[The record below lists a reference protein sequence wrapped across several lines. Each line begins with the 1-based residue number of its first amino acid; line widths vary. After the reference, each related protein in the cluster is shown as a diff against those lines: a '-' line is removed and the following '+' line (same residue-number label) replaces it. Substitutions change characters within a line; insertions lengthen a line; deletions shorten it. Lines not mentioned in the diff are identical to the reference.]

1 MDHKLYLMEP
11 YGESGG
17 PRLVEP
23 LLEHEILEASSM
35 GQLLVAITTQGAAFE
50 VLNPAGLHERANAG
64 DRKAQALCSSGMV
77 EVDLEIG
84 KDPYKLD
91 SNNFTTPV
99 SRLSL
104 GGRVEQLVREEHS
117 CAITSF
123 GNCFTW
129 GANSQGQLG
138 DDDVE
143 GRSAPN
149 LVEDLLGAMRCAA
162 SSGSA
167 ALTKEGDVIVW
178 GFATRAARP
187 RRVALEGAV
196 VAQIALSGAPW
207 AEAVVKVGGAMGCIQ
222 SSAQDLL
229 LCVTIS
235 HELIFLPLFVAA
247 SRGQRGTPWIAH
259 GDVLQVAASDSLV
272 VALASPPP
280 AEEPRLGGA
289 IVTQP
294 AVPARRPH
302 VRVPELV
309 SDAQL
314 TAAKERLERQ
324 VEELRAEHFLE
335 LCGLRRA
342 KNAADARALQ
352 MAALHLVREA
362 LSEEEA
368 QKTARPSTRL
378 TKRANAALRHLQS
391 TRDEILEEQ
400 QELEMKDEDRKSH
413 VEHLESELGCSR
425 ERLERLSPAVS
436 LAQQVL
442 LEAQNEEQL
451 HMEEARQ
458 EEVEAS
464 RKRVDDWQKR
474 LQSQEA
480 EEQSLRDAL
489 RVQATRFAQNAMP
502 LYAEAA
508 RRAVDAWTPVVGRTV
523 VTEHVS
529 LAEPK
534 PLSQAPLALATSRP
548 PVSYA
553 EAPSPTKPS
562 PTPRRRSPSR
572 RPARR
577 SPSNRRNR
585 SPSRRKRSPSRRKRS
600 PSRRKKSSSR
610 RMKSP
615 TPRRRSPS
623 RRPARRSPSNRR
635 KRSPS
640 RRKRSPSRRKKS
652 PSRRKKSP
660 SRRKKSPSRRKRSP
674 SRRKKSNSRR
684 MKSVSSSS
692 SESDPKKS
700 IAELIQEGR
709 WGSPWTP
716 GFDWSTCPRQPSRNA
731 EVARQERKEREKN
744 NTPEAI
750 AKRAEEA
757 AKRNGE
763 QTPRKRS
770 HVEAFGNGFEIQEA
784 LQLQQQLLTSFSE
797 KDFQEMTETLK
808 ELQARHPKR
817 KTKGHSDSVA
827 YFEAFNALA
836 FAVYA
841 KVLPDWKLSP
851 TWEGVREML
860 GKLQEPRS
868 LDAKVRKL
876 QEEINVM
883 MGLPRNVCF
892 TPPSQKSEFLL
903 FRPAGDAP
911 VPGYSLPL
919 YQDDDGD
926 EAHEFLDED
935 EETKPIR
942 VTVGRGSVF
951 GTQVA
956 VRLYQPL

>member
-1 MDHKLYLMEP
+1 MEALHGSCASTADGRAVPRTPEVLIWKTRGTHVNAVERPAPELFQPVVPLRSVQCGTGPLGLIAFVTMDHKLYLMEP

-77 EVDLEIG
+77 ATFGRVQELQ
-84 KDPYKLD
+84 L
-91 SNNFTTPV
+91 PV
-99 SRLSL
+99 SVGRVSCGPKHSLLLSL
-104 GGRVEQLVREEHS
+104 EGLVFSMGVGPQLGLGELQETRIPVCIQAMAHVQVCDIAAGEEHS

-196 VAQIALSGAPW
+196 VAQIALSG
-207 AEAVVKVGGAMGCIQ
+207 
-222 SSAQDLL
+222 DLL

-352 MAALHLVREA
+352 MAAVHQQQLQSSRQEQEEEVQELRKELHLVREA

-400 QELEMKDEDRKSH
+400 QELEMKDEELKSH

-458 EEVEAS
+458 VRRRGLEAECHAS
-464 RKRVDDWQKR
+464 ERQILR
-474 LQSQEA
+474 LQ
-480 EEQSLRDAL
+480 RGG
-489 RVQATRFAQNAMP
+489 P
-502 LYAEAA
+502 
-508 RRAVDAWTPVVGRTV
+508 RT
-523 VTEHVS
+523 E
-529 LAEPK
+529 
-534 PLSQAPLALATSRP
+534 
-548 PVSYA
+548 
-553 EAPSPTKPS
+553 
-562 PTPRRRSPSR
+562 
-572 RPARR
+572 
-577 SPSNRRNR
+577 
-585 SPSRRKRSPSRRKRS
+585 
-600 PSRRKKSSSR
+600 
-610 RMKSP
+610 
-615 TPRRRSPS
+615 
-623 RRPARRSPSNRR
+623 
-635 KRSPS
+635 
-640 RRKRSPSRRKKS
+640 
-652 PSRRKKSP
+652 
-660 SRRKKSPSRRKRSP
+660 
-674 SRRKKSNSRR
+674 
-684 MKSVSSSS
+684 
-692 SESDPKKS
+692 
-700 IAELIQEGR
+700 
-709 WGSPWTP
+709 
-716 GFDWSTCPRQPSRNA
+716 DW
-731 EVARQERKEREKN
+731 
-744 NTPEAI
+744 TPEACERWRGI
-750 AKRAEEA
+750 RRCE
-757 AKRNGE
+757 
-763 QTPRKRS
+763 
-770 HVEAFGNGFEIQEA
+770 GN
-784 LQLQQQLLTSFSE
+784 
-797 KDFQEMTETLK
+797 
-808 ELQARHPKR
+808 
-817 KTKGHSDSVA
+817 
-827 YFEAFNALA
+827 
-836 FAVYA
+836 
-841 KVLPDWKLSP
+841 
-851 TWEGVREML
+851 
-860 GKLQEPRS
+860 
-868 LDAKVRKL
+868 
-876 QEEINVM
+876 
-883 MGLPRNVCF
+883 
-892 TPPSQKSEFLL
+892 
-903 FRPAGDAP
+903 
-911 VPGYSLPL
+911 
-919 YQDDDGD
+919 
-926 EAHEFLDED
+926 
-935 EETKPIR
+935 
-942 VTVGRGSVF
+942 
-951 GTQVA
+951 
-956 VRLYQPL
+956 

>member
-1 MDHKLYLMEP
+1 MVCGKGFPANEP
-11 YGESGG
+11 ELSTERIWIWLASPRFTLSSSQGLDLVAFTLCTDFRFALFKQDQFHLHSTILFPRTNEVSADDPPSELVRFRVDGE
-17 PRLVEP
+17 
-23 LLEHEILEASSM
+23 HFEILEQTLRAK
-35 GQLLVAITTQGAAFE
+35 GDTLLVTLLDDHWRTKTKEICVEGNKERFRYILDWYRYGSILLPWNISVAEMKRDCAFFQLPDDVQIRRESATISDGIGMLADVQKEVEEIRQAAEADIRQAEAKIIAMWIVQTILSQLASTLSTQKSE
-50 VLNPAGLHERANAG
+50 
-64 DRKAQALCSSGMV
+64 V

-84 KDPYKLD
+84 KDIRCASKPWRMSRCATLQQELRTGDTRDSTPCMEAAAQQAHSVGFGVLAVLD
-91 SNNFTTPV
+91 
-99 SRLSL
+99 
-104 GGRVEQLVREEHS
+104 EERWANS
-117 CAITSF
+117 TNIDNPQFSWLKGF

-207 AEAVVKVGGAMGCIQ
+207 AEAVVK
-222 SSAQDLL
+222 DLL

-352 MAALHLVREA
+352 MAAVHQQQLQSSRQEQEEEVQELRKELHLVREA

-400 QELEMKDEDRKSH
+400 QELEMKDEELKSH

-458 EEVEAS
+458 V
-464 RKRVDDWQKR
+464 RRR
-474 LQSQEA
+474 GLEA
-480 EEQSLRDAL
+480 ECHASERQLEQQHLEVAQLSKRQELARLREQREELLRTVHAQRQRWELSLRDAW
-489 RVQATRFAQNAMP
+489 AQ
-502 LYAEAA
+502 
-508 RRAVDAWTPVVGRTV
+508 
-523 VTEHVS
+523 
-529 LAEPK
+529 
-534 PLSQAPLALATSRP
+534 
-548 PVSYA
+548 
-553 EAPSPTKPS
+553 
-562 PTPRRRSPSR
+562 
-572 RPARR
+572 
-577 SPSNRRNR
+577 
-585 SPSRRKRSPSRRKRS
+585 
-600 PSRRKKSSSR
+600 
-610 RMKSP
+610 
-615 TPRRRSPS
+615 
-623 RRPARRSPSNRR
+623 
-635 KRSPS
+635 
-640 RRKRSPSRRKKS
+640 
-652 PSRRKKSP
+652 
-660 SRRKKSPSRRKRSP
+660 
-674 SRRKKSNSRR
+674 
-684 MKSVSSSS
+684 
-692 SESDPKKS
+692 
-700 IAELIQEGR
+700 
-709 WGSPWTP
+709 
-716 GFDWSTCPRQPSRNA
+716 
-731 EVARQERKEREKN
+731 
-744 NTPEAI
+744 
-750 AKRAEEA
+750 
-757 AKRNGE
+757 
-763 QTPRKRS
+763 
-770 HVEAFGNGFEIQEA
+770 
-784 LQLQQQLLTSFSE
+784 
-797 KDFQEMTETLK
+797 
-808 ELQARHPKR
+808 
-817 KTKGHSDSVA
+817 
-827 YFEAFNALA
+827 
-836 FAVYA
+836 
-841 KVLPDWKLSP
+841 
-851 TWEGVREML
+851 
-860 GKLQEPRS
+860 
-868 LDAKVRKL
+868 LDR
-876 QEEINVM
+876 
-883 MGLPRNVCF
+883 
-892 TPPSQKSEFLL
+892 
-903 FRPAGDAP
+903 
-911 VPGYSLPL
+911 
-919 YQDDDGD
+919 
-926 EAHEFLDED
+926 
-935 EETKPIR
+935 
-942 VTVGRGSVF
+942 
-951 GTQVA
+951 
-956 VRLYQPL
+956 